1 MKRYIQELI
10 WVCLAM
16 CGPLAA
22 PFVLTWA
29 VILDMCSD
37 KEGEYEKFKKDI
49 LSVLYK

>member
-29 VILDMCSD
+29 VILDYYSED
-37 KEGEYEKFKKDI
+37 EYEKIKKEI
-49 LSVLYK
+49 ESVLK